1 MQNQTQDKI
10 KETTMEFTNTRIAQI
25 TAYLLLMVAV
35 TQAAYTALYIAKISG
50 PRELLWGL
58 EGLLFTML
66 AAFAG
71 AAMVQAKHHHLGWSA
86 IAVSA
91 VLNVVQVSV
100 GLTMFG
106 PFREVAGEVEALAP
120 AAGAVVALSF
130 MIYYA
135 AKLLLGLAAIVFG
148 MAKMNAGSKALGGL
162 TALVGLVAVV
172 ANAMLIVFGRDGFLP
187 SSVAGGSGVVATLL
201 LALCLISI
209 VRNAKESTEQAGD

>member
-1 MQNQTQDKI
+1 
-10 KETTMEFTNTRIAQI
+10 MEFTNTRIAQI
-25 TAYLLLMVAV
+25 TAYLLLTVAV

-58 EGLLFTML
+58 EGLLFTIL

-71 AAMVQAKHHHLGWSA
+71 AAMVQAKNYHLGWSA
-86 IAVSA
+86 IAASA

-148 MAKMNAGSKALGGL
+148 MAKMNAGSRALGGL
-162 TALVGLVAVV
+162 TALVGVVAVV

-201 LALCLISI
+201 LAICLISI
-209 VRNAKESTEQAGD
+209 VRNAKENTEEAGD

>member
-25 TAYLLLMVAV
+25 TAYLLLTVAV

-58 EGLLFTML
+58 EGLLFTIL

-148 MAKMNAGSKALGGL
+148 MAKLNAGSKALGGL
-162 TALVGLVAVV
+162 TALVGVVAVV
-172 ANAMLIVFGRDGFLP
+172 ANAMLIVFGRDGLLP

-201 LALCLISI
+201 LALCVISI
-209 VRNAKESTEQAGD
+209 VRNAKENTE

>member
-1 MQNQTQDKI
+1 
-10 KETTMEFTNTRIAQI
+10 MEFTNTRIAQI
-25 TAYLLLMVAV
+25 TAYLLLTVAV
-35 TQAAYTALYIAKISG
+35 TQAAYTALYIAKIAG

-58 EGLLFTML
+58 EGLLFTIL

-71 AAMVQAKHHHLGWSA
+71 AAMVQAKHYHLGWSA
-86 IAVSA
+86 IAASA

-106 PFREVAGEVEALAP
+106 PFSEAAGEVEALAP

-148 MAKMNAGSKALGGL
+148 MAKMKAGSSALGGL
-162 TALVGLVAVV
+162 TALVGVVAVF
-172 ANAMLIVFGRDGFLP
+172 ANAMLVVFGRDGFLP

-209 VRNAKESTEQAGD
+209 VRNAKKNTEETRD

>member
-10 KETTMEFTNTRIAQI
+10 EEATMEFTNTRIAQI
-25 TAYLLLMVAV
+25 TAYLLLAVAV
-35 TQAAYTALYIAKISG
+35 TQAAYTAFYIAKISG

-58 EGLLFTML
+58 EGLLFTIL

-86 IAVSA
+86 IAASA

-148 MAKMNAGSKALGGL
+148 MTKMNAGSKALGGL
-162 TALVGLVAVV
+162 TALVGVVAVV

-201 LALCLISI
+201 LALCVISI
-209 VRNAKESTEQAGD
+209 VRNAKESTEEAGD